1 MTKRERIARAAVELD
16 ALAGEFALLVADLTD
31 LHDVRVVV
39 EAQAA
44 AHRAA
49 RAARE
54 LVGV

>member
-54 LVGV
+54 LAGV